1 MDILVTDF
9 FQHFRCHSVDFW
21 LSLFLMNFSRHSF
34 SYSIEDMLF
43 PLATFKVFS
52 LTLYFSGL
60 TRVFPLRIPT
70 PWIRFS
76 LFLSCLG
83 SWDSCLCETAFNNFG
98 KLSTVKSLVLL
109 PHFLLLPSL
118 SDISLTFML
127 DHWCFLTSG
136 TLLYSFSFSFF
147 FKKIKLHAFVRNST
161 NGSGTIP
168 PVVTSCRSTVK
179 CHNQDNNINRIHWP
193 YSEFLSFTCWTGMCV
208 CMCSV
213 ECSLVTRVGL
223 LCVPHRDQDTEQW
236 A

>member
-1 MDILVTDF
+1 MVTKNSLFYLPKYLPFCVFLMLPADLTFDLISHCPEEFPLMFLIVLLLGVHSVKFCQPLFIWKKKNVLPLLSLDMDILVTNF

-52 LTLYFSGL
+52 STLYFSGL

-76 LFLSCLG
+76 LFLPWLG

-127 DHWCFLTSG
+127 DHWCFLTVFWYS
-136 TLLYSFSFSFF
+136 LLFF
-147 FKKIKLHAFVRNST
+147 FL
-161 NGSGTIP
+161 
-168 PVVTSCRSTVK
+168 
-179 CHNQDNNINRIHWP
+179 
-193 YSEFLSFTCWTGMCV
+193 FLLF
-208 CMCSV
+208 
-213 ECSLVTRVGL
+213 
-223 LCVPHRDQDTEQW
+223 
-236 A
+236 